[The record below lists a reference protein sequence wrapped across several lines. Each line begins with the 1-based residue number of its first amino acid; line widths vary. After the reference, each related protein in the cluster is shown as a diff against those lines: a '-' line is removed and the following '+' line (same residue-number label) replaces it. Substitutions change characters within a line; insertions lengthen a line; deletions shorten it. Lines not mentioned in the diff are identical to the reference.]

1 MTNYDDALFDKIQHI
16 FLMEISQQ
24 TKNKREFLQSDNGN
38 LQNPPANIV
47 LNAFL
52 PRSRVST
59 PLIPLLFN
67 NLLELVASGIRQEKE
82 LERKK
87 EEVKP
92 YLYADNMNVYVEI
105 VVGYMKIYISHIY
118 IILELMGLAKCRI

>member
-1 MTNYDDALFDKIQHI
+1 
-16 FLMEISQQ
+16 MEISQQ

-52 PRSRVST
+52 PRSRVSA